1 MSELQ
6 KAVGSINKAISLF
19 VLCIVLVIFY
29 ACIKVK
35 VEEKRQAA
43 RDEALKQAQTQN
55 SNPQTTTFTIPEK

>member
-1 MSELQ
+1 
-6 KAVGSINKAISLF
+6 
-19 VLCIVLVIFY
+19 LVIFY